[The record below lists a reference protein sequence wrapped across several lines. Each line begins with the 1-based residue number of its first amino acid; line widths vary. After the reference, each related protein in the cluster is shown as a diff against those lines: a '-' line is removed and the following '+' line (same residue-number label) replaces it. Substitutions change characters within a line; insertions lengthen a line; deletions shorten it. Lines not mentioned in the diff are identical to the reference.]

1 MKNYHN
7 PVLLKESIEGLDIN
21 PVGVYVDVTFG
32 GGGHS
37 KAILNKLS
45 SKGKLFAFDQDHST
59 SINSIDDSRFKL
71 ISANFSNL
79 KKHLNLYDVSEISG
93 LIADFGVSS
102 YQLDKKERGFSI
114 RFNGPLD
121 MRMDNKNKLNAKEIV
136 NSYNEKKLT
145 SLFKGYGEVSR
156 ARIYS
161 KMIVKSR
168 IKNKIIS
175 TKDLQNV
182 LEPIIPKRKLNKEM
196 AKIFQAIRIEV
207 NNELECLKEFL
218 NKSIEILNSGGKLII
233 ISFHSLEDRIVKNFM
248 KHCEKNCVCE
258 TTKLICDCKKKSTLK
273 ILTKKPIRPS
283 QKEIL
288 VNPNSRSAKLRVG
301 AVI

>member
-37 KAILNKLS
+37 RAILNKLS

-114 RFNGPLD
+114 RLNGPLD
-121 MRMDNKNKLNAKEIV
+121 MRMDHKNKLNAKEIV

-145 SLFKGYGEVSR
+145 SLIKGYGEVSR

-168 IKNKIIS
+168 RKNEIIS

-207 NNELECLKEFL
+207 NKELDAIKVLLLQTPSFIVK
-218 NKSIEILNSGGKLII
+218 GGRLVC
-233 ISFHSLEDRIVKNFM
+233 ISYHSLEDRLVKNFIRYGSFDGNVNGDLYGN
-248 KHCEKNCVCE
+248 KFFPYKKIGDLITPSEKELFDN
-258 TTKLICDCKKKSTLK
+258 K
-273 ILTKKPIRPS
+273 R
-283 QKEIL
+283 
-288 VNPNSRSAKLRVG
+288 SRSAKLRI
-301 AVI
+301 AERI

>member
-37 KAILNKLS
+37 RAILNKLS
-45 SKGKLFAFDQDHST
+45 SKGKLFAFDQDDST

-114 RFNGPLD
+114 RLNGPLD
-121 MRMDNKNKLNAKEIV
+121 MRMDHKNKLNAKEIV

-168 IKNKIIS
+168 RKNKIIS

-207 NNELECLKEFL
+207 NKELDAIKVLLLQTPSFIVK
-218 NKSIEILNSGGKLII
+218 GGRLVC
-233 ISFHSLEDRIVKNFM
+233 ISYHSLEDRLVKNFIRDGSFDGNVNGDLYGN
-248 KHCEKNCVCE
+248 KFFPYKKIGDLITPSEKELFDN
-258 TTKLICDCKKKSTLK
+258 K
-273 ILTKKPIRPS
+273 R
-283 QKEIL
+283 
-288 VNPNSRSAKLRVG
+288 SRSAKLRI
-301 AVI
+301 AERI

>member
-21 PVGVYVDVTFG
+21 PIGVYVDVTFG

-37 KAILNKLS
+37 RAILNKLS
-45 SKGKLFAFDQDHST
+45 SKGKLFAFDQDDST

-102 YQLDKKERGFSI
+102 YQLDEKERGFSI
-114 RFNGPLD
+114 RLNGPLD
-121 MRMDNKNKLNAKEIV
+121 MRMDHKNKLNAKDIV

-145 SLFKGYGEVSR
+145 SLFRGYGEVSR

-168 IKNKIIS
+168 RKNKIIS

-207 NNELECLKEFL
+207 NKELDAIKVLLLQTPSFIVK
-218 NKSIEILNSGGKLII
+218 GGRLVC
-233 ISFHSLEDRIVKNFM
+233 ISYHSLEDRLVKNFIRHGNFDGNVNGDLYGN
-248 KHCEKNCVCE
+248 KFFSYKKIGDLTTPSEKELFDN
-258 TTKLICDCKKKSTLK
+258 K
-273 ILTKKPIRPS
+273 R
-283 QKEIL
+283 
-288 VNPNSRSAKLRVG
+288 SRSAKLRI
-301 AVI
+301 AERI

>member
-37 KAILNKLS
+37 RAILNKLS

-114 RFNGPLD
+114 RLNGPLD
-121 MRMDNKNKLNAKEIV
+121 MRMDHKNKLNAKEIV

-168 IKNKIIS
+168 RKNKIIS

-207 NNELECLKEFL
+207 NKELDAIKVLLLQTPSFIVK
-218 NKSIEILNSGGKLII
+218 GGRLVC
-233 ISFHSLEDRIVKNFM
+233 ISYHSLEDRLVKNFIRDGSFDGNVNGDLYGN
-248 KHCEKNCVCE
+248 KFFPYKKIGDLITPSEKELFDN
-258 TTKLICDCKKKSTLK
+258 K
-273 ILTKKPIRPS
+273 R
-283 QKEIL
+283 
-288 VNPNSRSAKLRVG
+288 SRSAKLRI
-301 AVI
+301 AERI

>member
-21 PVGVYVDVTFG
+21 PVGIYVDVTFG

-37 KAILNKLS
+37 RAILNKLS
-45 SKGKLFAFDQDHST
+45 SKGKLFAFDQDDST

-114 RFNGPLD
+114 RLNGPLD
-121 MRMDNKNKLNAKEIV
+121 MRMDNKKKLNAKEIV
-136 NSYNEKKLT
+136 NSYDEKKLT
-145 SLFKGYGEVSR
+145 SLFKVYGEVSR
-156 ARIYS
+156 ARMYS

-168 IKNKIIS
+168 RKNKIIS

-207 NNELECLKEFL
+207 NKELDAIKVLLLQTPSFIVK
-218 NKSIEILNSGGKLII
+218 GGRLVC
-233 ISFHSLEDRIVKNFM
+233 ISYHSLEDRLVKNFIRHGSFDGNVNGDLYGN
-248 KHCEKNCVCE
+248 KFFPYKKIGDLITPSEKELFDN
-258 TTKLICDCKKKSTLK
+258 K
-273 ILTKKPIRPS
+273 R
-283 QKEIL
+283 
-288 VNPNSRSAKLRVG
+288 SRSAKLRI
-301 AVI
+301 AERI

>member
-21 PVGVYVDVTFG
+21 PVGIYVDVTFG

-37 KAILNKLS
+37 RAILNKLS
-45 SKGKLFAFDQDHST
+45 SKGKLFAFDQDHSA

-114 RFNGPLD
+114 RLNGPLD
-121 MRMDNKNKLNAKEIV
+121 MRMDHKNKLNAKEIV

-168 IKNKIIS
+168 RKNKIIS

-207 NNELECLKEFL
+207 NKELDAIKVLLLQTPSFIVK
-218 NKSIEILNSGGKLII
+218 GGRLVC
-233 ISFHSLEDRIVKNFM
+233 ISYHSLEDRLVKNFIRHGSFDGNVNGDLYGN
-248 KHCEKNCVCE
+248 KFFPYKKIGDLITPSEKELFDN
-258 TTKLICDCKKKSTLK
+258 K
-273 ILTKKPIRPS
+273 R
-283 QKEIL
+283 
-288 VNPNSRSAKLRVG
+288 SRSAKLRI
-301 AVI
+301 AERI

>member
-45 SKGKLFAFDQDHST
+45 SKGKLFAFDQDDST

-114 RFNGPLD
+114 RLNGPLD
-121 MRMDNKNKLNAKEIV
+121 MRMDHKNKLNAKEIV

-161 KMIVKSR
+161 KMIVKAR
-168 IKNKIIS
+168 RKNKIIS

-182 LEPIIPKRKLNKEM
+182 LEPVIPKRKLNKEM

-207 NNELECLKEFL
+207 NKELDAIKVLLLQTPSFIVK
-218 NKSIEILNSGGKLII
+218 GGRLVC
-233 ISFHSLEDRIVKNFM
+233 ISYHSLEDRLVKNFIRDGSFDGNVNGDLYGN
-248 KHCEKNCVCE
+248 KFFPYKKIGDLITPSEKELFDN
-258 TTKLICDCKKKSTLK
+258 K
-273 ILTKKPIRPS
+273 R
-283 QKEIL
+283 
-288 VNPNSRSAKLRVG
+288 SRSAKLRI
-301 AVI
+301 AERI

>member
-21 PVGVYVDVTFG
+21 PLGVYVDVTFG

-37 KAILNKLS
+37 RAILNKLS
-45 SKGKLFAFDQDHST
+45 SKGKLFAFDQDDST

-79 KKHLNLYDVSEISG
+79 KEHLNFYDVSEISG

-114 RFNGPLD
+114 RLNGPLD
-121 MRMDNKNKLNAKEIV
+121 MRMDHKNKLNAKEIV

-168 IKNKIIS
+168 KKNKIIS

-182 LEPIIPKRKLNKEM
+182 LEPIIPKQKLNKEM

-207 NNELECLKEFL
+207 NKELDAIKVLLLQTPSFIVK
-218 NKSIEILNSGGKLII
+218 GGRLVC
-233 ISFHSLEDRIVKNFM
+233 ISYHSLEDRLVKNFIRHGSFDGNVNGDLYGN
-248 KHCEKNCVCE
+248 KFFPYKKIGDLITPSEKELFDN
-258 TTKLICDCKKKSTLK
+258 K
-273 ILTKKPIRPS
+273 R
-283 QKEIL
+283 
-288 VNPNSRSAKLRVG
+288 SRSAKLRI
-301 AVI
+301 AERI

>member
-37 KAILNKLS
+37 RAILKKLS
-45 SKGKLFAFDQDHST
+45 SKGKLFAFDQDDST

-114 RFNGPLD
+114 RLNGPLD
-121 MRMDNKNKLNAKEIV
+121 MRMDHKNKLNAKEIV

-168 IKNKIIS
+168 RKNKIIS

-207 NNELECLKEFL
+207 NKELDAIKVLLLQTPSFIVK
-218 NKSIEILNSGGKLII
+218 GGRLVC
-233 ISFHSLEDRIVKNFM
+233 ISYHSLEDRLVKNFIRHGSFDGNVNGDLYGN
-248 KHCEKNCVCE
+248 KFFPYKKIGDLITPSEKELFDN
-258 TTKLICDCKKKSTLK
+258 K
-273 ILTKKPIRPS
+273 R
-283 QKEIL
+283 
-288 VNPNSRSAKLRVG
+288 SRSAKLRI
-301 AVI
+301 AERI

>member
-79 KKHLNLYDVSEISG
+79 KEHLNFYDVSEISG

-114 RFNGPLD
+114 RLNGPLD
-121 MRMDNKNKLNAKEIV
+121 MRMDHKNKLNAKEIV

-145 SLFKGYGEVSR
+145 SLFKRYGEVSR

-168 IKNKIIS
+168 RKNKIIS

-207 NNELECLKEFL
+207 NKELDAIKVLLLQTPSFIVK
-218 NKSIEILNSGGKLII
+218 GGRLVC
-233 ISFHSLEDRIVKNFM
+233 ISYHSLEDRLVKNFIRHGSFDGNVNGDM
-248 KHCEKNCVCE
+248 YGNKFFPYKKIGDLITPSEKELFDN
-258 TTKLICDCKKKSTLK
+258 K
-273 ILTKKPIRPS
+273 R
-283 QKEIL
+283 
-288 VNPNSRSAKLRVG
+288 SRSAKLRI
-301 AVI
+301 AERI

>member
-37 KAILNKLS
+37 RAILNKLS
-45 SKGKLFAFDQDHST
+45 SKGKLFAFDQDDST

-114 RFNGPLD
+114 RLNGPLD
-121 MRMDNKNKLNAKEIV
+121 MRMDHKNKLNAKEIV

-168 IKNKIIS
+168 RKNKIIS

-207 NNELECLKEFL
+207 NKELDAIKVLLLQTPSFIVK
-218 NKSIEILNSGGKLII
+218 GGRLVC
-233 ISFHSLEDRIVKNFM
+233 ISYHSLEDRLVKNFIRHGNFDGNVNGDLYGN
-248 KHCEKNCVCE
+248 KFFSYKKIGDLTTPSEKELFDN
-258 TTKLICDCKKKSTLK
+258 K
-273 ILTKKPIRPS
+273 R
-283 QKEIL
+283 
-288 VNPNSRSAKLRVG
+288 SRSAKLRI
-301 AVI
+301 AERI

>member
-37 KAILNKLS
+37 RAILNKLS
-45 SKGKLFAFDQDHST
+45 SKWKLFAFDQDHST

-114 RFNGPLD
+114 RLNGPLD

-168 IKNKIIS
+168 RKNKIIS

-207 NNELECLKEFL
+207 NKELDAIKVLLLQTPSFIVK
-218 NKSIEILNSGGKLII
+218 GGRLVC
-233 ISFHSLEDRIVKNFM
+233 ISYHSLEDRLVKNFIRHGSFDGNVNGDLYGN
-248 KHCEKNCVCE
+248 KFFPYKKIGDLITPSEKELFDN
-258 TTKLICDCKKKSTLK
+258 K
-273 ILTKKPIRPS
+273 R
-283 QKEIL
+283 
-288 VNPNSRSAKLRVG
+288 SRSAKLRI
-301 AVI
+301 AERI

>member
-37 KAILNKLS
+37 RAILNKLS
-45 SKGKLFAFDQDHST
+45 SKGKLFAFDQDDST

-114 RFNGPLD
+114 RLNGPLD
-121 MRMDNKNKLNAKEIV
+121 MRMDHKNKLNAKEIV

-182 LEPIIPKRKLNKEM
+182 LEPIIPKRKFNKEI

-207 NNELECLKEFL
+207 NKELDAIKVLLLQTPSFIVK
-218 NKSIEILNSGGKLII
+218 GGRLVC
-233 ISFHSLEDRIVKNFM
+233 ISYHSLEDRLVKNFIRHGSFDGNINGDLYGN
-248 KHCEKNCVCE
+248 KFFPYKKIGDLITPSEKELFDN
-258 TTKLICDCKKKSTLK
+258 K
-273 ILTKKPIRPS
+273 R
-283 QKEIL
+283 
-288 VNPNSRSAKLRVG
+288 SRSAKLRI
-301 AVI
+301 AERI